1 LLLLFGKQSRAC
13 AIFFSDHTLSHWTFV
28 LFLVVRQFLEDST
41 AAHTLT
47 PHIGLFL
54 FLVVRQFLEDSTAA
68 HTLTPHIGLFLFLVA
83 RQFLEDSTLLFE
95 ETLAKRDK
103 NKLMKEA
110 LETLIN
116 LRMKRVDRTL
126 AEVSAQLTNLSKD
139 VKDAKKW
146 TPSHSK
152 A

>member
-1 LLLLFGKQSRAC
+1 LD
-13 AIFFSDHTLSHWTFV
+13 FFS
-28 LFLVVRQFLEDST
+28 FLVVRQFLEDST

-54 FLVVRQFLEDSTAA
+54 
-68 HTLTPHIGLFLFLVA
+68 ILVA

>member
-1 LLLLFGKQSRAC
+1 
-13 AIFFSDHTLSHWTFV
+13 
-28 LFLVVRQFLEDST
+28 
-41 AAHTLT
+41 
-47 PHIGLFL
+47 
-54 FLVVRQFLEDSTAA
+54 
-68 HTLTPHIGLFLFLVA
+68 
-83 RQFLEDSTLLFE
+83 
-95 ETLAKRDK
+95 
-103 NKLMKEA
+103 MKEA

>member
-1 LLLLFGKQSRAC
+1 LLRLFSSSFQHDTKVVLPTSSTQLLLLFGKQSRAC
-13 AIFFSDHTLSHWTFV
+13 AIFFSDHTLSHWTF
-28 LFLVVRQFLEDST
+28 
-41 AAHTLT
+41 
-47 PHIGLFL
+47 FL